1 MTWRKFVLQLSLFS
15 LIMLV
20 ILVALEYIP
29 KLSGYSRFGILCW
42 IIFITLS
49 LGMFFVG
56 QKAANAKNK
65 FAFSNLVIMTMIV
78 KLFLGFSLSI
88 LYYQLMEPPN
98 KFFIIPL
105 FVVYLGY
112 TGFET
117 YFMMKLGNQ
126 KTIVSES

>member
-1 MTWRKFVLQLSLFS
+1 MTARKFLIQLSIFS

-20 ILVALEYIP
+20 IVSCLGFIP
-29 KLSGYSRFGILCW
+29 KLASYHGFGIFCW
-42 IIFITLS
+42 IIFIVLS
-49 LGMFFVG
+49 LGLFFIG
-56 QKAANAKNK
+56 QKAAVAKNK
-65 FAFSNLVIMTMIV
+65 FAFSNLVISTMIV
-78 KLFLGFSLSI
+78 KLFLGFTLSI

-126 KTIVSES
+126 KKFISES